1 MSKYNDYQEKMKS
14 EIISCIETMECLP
27 ILFIGSGLS
36 KRYFNAPNW
45 DELLEILCSKSTV
58 FKEFAFYKQNYKEN
72 AMIGSILA
80 KEYNSWAW
88 DAGRTTYDEE
98 LFKSH
103 LNSDIFIKKTVATHI
118 ESITPNSISE
128 VADIHKAEVTA
139 LKKISP
145 HAIITTNYDKFLEN
159 IFTDYEVIIG
169 QKILRTQYQSI
180 GEIFKIH
187 GSVEEYAD
195 IVDRKSTRLNSSH

>member
-103 LNSDIFIKKTVATHI
+103 LNSDIR
-118 ESITPNSISE
+118 SE
-128 VADIHKAEVTA
+128 ERRGGK
-139 LKKISP
+139 
-145 HAIITTNYDKFLEN
+145 
-159 IFTDYEVIIG
+159 
-169 QKILRTQYQSI
+169 
-180 GEIFKIH
+180 
-187 GSVEEYAD
+187 
-195 IVDRKSTRLNSSH
+195 